1 MGKRATTLC
10 VRSEGKKRS
19 FFYFLRQR
27 KSQTVYCKYSLESL
41 SAPTDVRSL
50 LSPPLSAREGG
61 CCWLGGGTRALAS
74 SSSVPPSVE
83 ESASAPSAYSS
94 IMEGQK
100 TEKVGG
106 RGRRRCCCSSR
117 TGEGGQ
123 RNGVVSVSSSS
134 VSPPVPGRHSEG
146 GFSLPVVVWR
156 GKREKKQEGG
166 MERVPSTVR
175 TGKKL
180 YFGKYWNI
188 RRQLSTVHKYHER
201 IMCKKYL

>member
-50 LSPPLSAREGG
+50 LPPPSLRAGG
-61 CCWLGGGTRALAS
+61 GLLLVRRGTRALAS

-100 TEKVGG
+100 TEKVGEG
-106 RGRRRCCCSSR
+106 DG
-117 TGEGGQ
+117 GVAAAAGPEGGQ

-146 GFSLPVVVWR
+146 GFSLRSSFGGER
-156 GKREKKQEGG
+156 GKRSRRRGWSVCRVQLEPGRNYNSENIG
-166 MERVPSTVR
+166 MCEDSYL
-175 TGKKL
+175 L
-180 YFGKYWNI
+180 YANTTNGLCARN
-188 RRQLSTVHKYHER
+188 V
-201 IMCKKYL
+201 

>member
-1 MGKRATTLC
+1 M
-10 VRSEGKKRS
+10 
-19 FFYFLRQR
+19 
-27 KSQTVYCKYSLESL
+27 YCKYSLESL

-100 TEKVGG
+100 TEKVGEG
-106 RGRRRCCCSSR
+106 DG
-117 TGEGGQ
+117 GVAAAAGPWGGQ

-134 VSPPVPGRHSEG
+134 VSPA
-146 GFSLPVVVWR
+146 
-156 GKREKKQEGG
+156 Q
-166 MERVPSTVR
+166 
-175 TGKKL
+175 
-180 YFGKYWNI
+180 
-188 RRQLSTVHKYHER
+188 
-201 IMCKKYL
+201 